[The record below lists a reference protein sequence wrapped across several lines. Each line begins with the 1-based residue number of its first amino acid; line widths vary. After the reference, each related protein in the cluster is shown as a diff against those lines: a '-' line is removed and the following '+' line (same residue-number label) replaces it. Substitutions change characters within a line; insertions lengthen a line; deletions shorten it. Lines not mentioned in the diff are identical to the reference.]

1 MTFSLRFTADLTL
14 ALAARAFRNKQARP
28 PISRLSPDADLQ
40 SVALSQASIFW
51 IAGSEPLEYPDV
63 ARLTNGLTAALRNV
77 FLETSGASL
86 KRRLHEFRPSSRF
99 HFAVR
104 FEEADAGSGESS
116 DSRIAFRTGIEAIR
130 MARLAGFFASAHFVV
145 RSMGDA
151 AHQLEHLHSKI
162 SKLGVDGFLIT
173 AAAALPEAEAAAKLL
188 RRRLLD
194 WRGSLLS
201 TLVESVTL
209 PIASRNTLDV
219 DRQPVSE
226 SQQDSLGESVEAG

>member
-14 ALAARAFRNKQARP
+14 ALVARAFRNKQPHPA
-28 PISRLSPDADLQ
+28 ISRLSPDADLQ
-40 SVALSQASIFW
+40 SVSLSRASIFW
-51 IAGSEPLEYPDV
+51 IAGSEPLDCPDV
-63 ARLTNGLTAALRNV
+63 ARLTNGLTAARRTV

-86 KRRLHEFRPSSRF
+86 KRRLHEFRPCSRF

-104 FEEADAGSGESS
+104 FENLAATPGQSNDPGT
-116 DSRIAFRTGIEAIR
+116 AFRTGIEAIR
-130 MARLAGFFASAHFVV
+130 MARLASFFACAHFAVCG
-145 RSMGDA
+145 GDDA
-151 AHQLEHLHSKI
+151 VHQLEHVHSKI

-173 AAAALPEAEAAAKLL
+173 AAAPLPEAEAAAKLL

-201 TLVESVTL
+201 SLVESVTL
-209 PIASRNTLDV
+209 PIASRNILDV